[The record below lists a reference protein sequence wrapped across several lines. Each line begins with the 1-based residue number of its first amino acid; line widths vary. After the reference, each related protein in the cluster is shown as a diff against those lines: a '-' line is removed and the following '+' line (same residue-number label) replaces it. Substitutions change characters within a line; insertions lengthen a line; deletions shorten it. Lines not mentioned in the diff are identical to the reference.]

1 MGKTMM
7 IIVSSS
13 RKAISGKFTQSREA
27 RKDFC
32 RDVLLARL
40 I

>member
-13 RKAISGKFTQSREA
+13 RKAIDRKRTQSREA
-27 RKDFC
+27 RKGIIDLYFIG
-32 RDVLLARL
+32 VA
-40 I
+40 

>member
-13 RKAISGKFTQSREA
+13 RKAIDRKRTQSREA
-27 RKDFC
+27 RKGIIGLSFVC
-32 RDVLLARL
+32 VM
-40 I
+40 